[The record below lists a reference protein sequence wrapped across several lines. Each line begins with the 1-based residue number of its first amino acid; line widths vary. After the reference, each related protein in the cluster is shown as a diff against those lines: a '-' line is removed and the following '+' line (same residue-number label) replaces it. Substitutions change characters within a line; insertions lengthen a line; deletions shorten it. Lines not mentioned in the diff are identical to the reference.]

1 MADSVTLSAAVRES
15 LLSLQNTSQ
24 LIKRTQSR
32 LASGLRVESAI
43 DDPVSF
49 FQAKSLSDRAFDFTV
64 RKDAID
70 QGISTVTAALDGV
83 EGIEELVRQLKGVVS
98 SMKSATA
105 TQMSDLIT
113 QFNDLRTQIDNLGND
128 SSFQGTNLIAGTGTS
143 LSVEFSEKSASL
155 LTINS
160 VDITVSTAG
169 LQVGSALA
177 FTGQFVGDLPR
188 RP

>member
-49 FQAKSLSDRAFDFTV
+49 FQAKSLSDRAFDFSE

-83 EGIEELVRQLKGVVS
+83 EGIEELVRQLQRLRISTIESGVQ
-98 SMKSATA
+98 MKPNLMATRA
-105 TQMSDLIT
+105 DFLQRPDACGAERIIHFAA
-113 QFNDLRTQIDNLGND
+113 QKNE
-128 SSFQGTNLIAGTGTS
+128 IAG
-143 LSVEFSEKSASL
+143 VPAFSRFKRSEP
-155 LTINS
+155 N
-160 VDITVSTAG
+160 G
-169 LQVGSALA
+169 GC
-177 FTGQFVGDLPR
+177 PC
-188 RP
+188 